1 MRMRHVTVRQLQI
14 FVQSAQAPSLARAAE
29 ALNITPAA
37 VSFQLKQIESMSG
50 FALFERAG
58 RKTRLT
64 EAGTELL
71 GYAKIVLQTLQDAD
85 QALARLRG
93 VSGGR
98 VTLGLVSTAKYFVPH
113 VLARFSLAYPG
124 ITLHLRDGNRSQI
137 LEGVVKG
144 DLDLAIMG
152 RPPDGMDV
160 AAEAFAPHPSVVI
173 AAPDHPLVAYERL
186 PLSILASEPFILRE
200 DGSGTR
206 GLMEQVLGA
215 AGLSLRA
222 GMTTSSNE
230 MIKQAVMA
238 GMGIA
243 VISRHTIGLELG
255 LGLLRTLPVEGFPLM
270 RSWYVAHR
278 RNMPLMPVHA
288 RLRAFLLEN
297 GQKIIDLMERGYV
310 ARQPQLP

>member
-1 MRMRHVTVRQLQI
+1 MRHVTVRQLQI
-14 FVQSAQAPSLARAAE
+14 FVQAAQAPSVARAAE
-29 ALNITPAA
+29 DLHVTPAA
-37 VSFQLKQIESMSG
+37 ISFQLKQIETMSG

-71 GYAKIVLQTLQDAD
+71 AYAKIVLQTLQDAD

-113 VLARFSLAYPG
+113 VLARFTLAYPG
-124 ITLHLRDGNRSQI
+124 ITIHLRDGNRSQI
-137 LEGVVKG
+137 LEGVLKG
-144 DLDLAIMG
+144 ELDLAIMG
-152 RPPDGMDV
+152 RPPEGADV
-160 AAEAFAPHPSVVI
+160 AAEVFAPHPSVVI
-173 AAPDHPLVAYERL
+173 ASPTHPLVAYDKL
-186 PLSILASEPFILRE
+186 PQSILASEPFILRE

-206 GLMEQVLGA
+206 GLIEQFLTS
-215 AGLSLRA
+215 AGLSLRV

-297 GQKIIDLMERGYV
+297 GQKIIDLLEHGYS
-310 ARQPQLP
+310 A

>member
-206 GLMEQVLGA
+206 GLMEQILSA
-215 AGLSLRA
+215 SGLSLRA

>member
-1 MRMRHVTVRQLQI
+1 MRHVTVRQLQI

-144 DLDLAIMG
+144 DLDLAVMG

>member
-1 MRMRHVTVRQLQI
+1 MRHVTVRQLQI
-14 FVQSAQAPSLARAAE
+14 FVQAAQAPSLARAAE
-29 ALNITPAA
+29 DLHVTPAA
-37 VSFQLKQIESMSG
+37 ISFQLKQIETMSG

-71 GYAKIVLQTLQDAD
+71 AYAKIVLQTLQDAD

-113 VLARFSLAYPG
+113 VLARFTLAYPG
-124 ITLHLRDGNRSQI
+124 ITIHLRDGNRSQI
-137 LEGVVKG
+137 LEGVLKG
-144 DLDLAIMG
+144 ELDLAIMG
-152 RPPDGMDV
+152 RPPEGADV
-160 AAEAFAPHPSVVI
+160 AAEVFAPHPSVVI
-173 AAPDHPLVAYERL
+173 ASPTHPLVAYDKL
-186 PLSILASEPFILRE
+186 PQSILASEPFILRE

-206 GLMEQVLGA
+206 GLIEQFLTS
-215 AGLSLRA
+215 AGLSLRV

-297 GQKIIDLMERGYV
+297 GQKIIDLLEHGYS
-310 ARQPQLP
+310 A

>member
-1 MRMRHVTVRQLQI
+1 MRHVTVRQLQI
-14 FVQSAQAPSLARAAE
+14 FVQAAQAPSLARAAE
-29 ALNITPAA
+29 DLHVTPAA
-37 VSFQLKQIESMSG
+37 ISFQLKQIETMSG

-71 GYAKIVLQTLQDAD
+71 AYAKIVLQTLQDAD

-113 VLARFSLAYPG
+113 VLARFTLAYPG
-124 ITLHLRDGNRSQI
+124 ITIHLRDGNRSQI
-137 LEGVVKG
+137 LEGVLKG
-144 DLDLAIMG
+144 ELDLAIMG
-152 RPPDGMDV
+152 RPPEGADV
-160 AAEAFAPHPSVVI
+160 AAEVFAPHPSVVI
-173 AAPDHPLVAYERL
+173 ASPTHPLVAYDKL
-186 PLSILASEPFILRE
+186 PQSILASEPFILRE

-206 GLMEQVLGA
+206 GLIEQFLTS
-215 AGLSLRA
+215 AGLSLRV

-297 GQKIIDLMERGYV
+297 GQKIIDVLEHGYS
-310 ARQPQLP
+310 A

>member
-124 ITLHLRDGNRSQI
+124 ITLHLHDGNRSQI

-206 GLMEQVLGA
+206 GLMEQILSA
-215 AGLSLRA
+215 SGLSLRA